1 MSALDTA
8 LHGLRALIADGALRP
23 GDRLPSE
30 GELCER
36 LGVSR
41 GSLREAIR
49 MLAALG
55 VLETRHGSGSYVG
68 ELRAADLIGSLSLTV
83 GLLPMA
89 GVLELTE
96 LRRVLEP
103 HAAALAAARI
113 DDDTVAVLDGILS
126 EIEASDD
133 FEEHSRLDHA
143 FHMTISKSRAT
154 TLSRVSSRCC
164 GRGRAPIA
172 SRMPTT
178 RPSSNGTRMP
188 GTAPSCADSPPPTR
202 SRHRPRRRPMSRR
215 RSTGCGCTRRTR
227 SPPPDSQLR
236 LIRSAACFA
245 ALRASLL
252 TTRCR
257 PTPLRPNH
265 PGVFGTHRG
274 GSRGKGWL
282 AFRRG
287 GGARRT

>member
-113 DDDTVAVLDGILS
+113 DADTVAVLDGILT

-143 FHMTISKSRAT
+143 FHMTISEVAGNDALTSLIDVLRSRSRAYRIPDEHDAHE
-154 TLSRVSSRCC
+154 LKRNSDAGHRAIL
-164 GRGRAPIA
+164 RGLAA
-172 SRMPTT
+172 
-178 RPSSNGTRMP
+178 
-188 GTAPSCADSPPPTR
+188 ADPVAA
-202 SRHRPRRRPMSRR
+202 
-215 RSTGCGCTRRTR
+215 
-227 SPPPDSQLR
+227 
-236 LIRSAACFA
+236 SAAASSHVA
-245 ALRASLL
+245 ATEYWVRLYTEGEGEASS
-252 TTRCR
+252 
-257 PTPLRPNH
+257 P
-265 PGVFGTHRG
+265 
-274 GSRGKGWL
+274 
-282 AFRRG
+282 
-287 GGARRT
+287 

>member
-1 MSALDTA
+1 MGALDTA
-8 LHGLRALIADGALRP
+8 LHGLRALIADGTLRP

-55 VLETRHGSGSYVG
+55 VLDTRHGSGSYVS

-113 DDDTVAVLDGILS
+113 DEETVKSLDRVLD
-126 EIEASDD
+126 EIEATTD
-133 FEEHSRLDHA
+133 FEEQSRLDHE
-143 FHMTISKSRAT
+143 FHMAISGVAGNEALTSLIDVLRSRSRAYRISEPDDAAE
-154 TLSRVSSRCC
+154 LKVHSDAGHRAIL
-164 GRGRAPIA
+164 RGLAA
-172 SRMPTT
+172 
-178 RPSSNGTRMP
+178 
-188 GTAPSCADSPPPTR
+188 ADPVAA
-202 SRHRPRRRPMSRR
+202 
-215 RSTGCGCTRRTR
+215 
-227 SPPPDSQLR
+227 
-236 LIRSAACFA
+236 SAA
-245 ALRASLL
+245 ASAHVAYTEYWVRRYSGLDEV
-252 TTRCR
+252 
-257 PTPLRPNH
+257 PSAETPA
-265 PGVFGTHRG
+265 
-274 GSRGKGWL
+274 S
-282 AFRRG
+282 
-287 GGARRT
+287 

>member
-30 GELCER
+30 GELCET

-55 VLETRHGSGSYVG
+55 VLETRHGSGSYVS

-113 DDDTVAVLDGILS
+113 DAATLEELSGVLD

-133 FEEHSRLDHA
+133 FEDHSRLDHA
-143 FHMTISKSRAT
+143 FHMTISEVAGNDALTSLIDVLRSRSRAYRIPDAGDAAE
-154 TLSRVSSRCC
+154 LKLHSDAGHRAIL
-164 GRGRAPIA
+164 RGLAAADPVAA
-172 SRMPTT
+172 SAAASAHVAQTEYWV
-178 RPSSNGTRMP
+178 
-188 GTAPSCADSPPPTR
+188 
-202 SRHRPRRRPMSRR
+202 RRY
-215 RSTGCGCTRRTR
+215 TET
-227 SPPPDSQLR
+227 D
-236 LIRSAACFA
+236 IVAERSAVE
-245 ALRASLL
+245 
-252 TTRCR
+252 
-257 PTPLRPNH
+257 PD
-265 PGVFGTHRG
+265 
-274 GSRGKGWL
+274 
-282 AFRRG
+282 
-287 GGARRT
+287 

>member
-1 MSALDTA
+1 MSERITMGALDTA
-8 LHGLRALIADGALRP
+8 LHGLRALIADGTLSP

-30 GELCER
+30 GELCET

-113 DDDTVAVLDGILS
+113 DDDTVDSLDRVLA
-126 EIEASDD
+126 EMEATTD
-133 FEEHSRLDHA
+133 FEVQSRLDHE
-143 FHMTISKSRAT
+143 FHMAISQVAGNEALTSLIDVLRSRSRAYRISDPEDAAE
-154 TLSRVSSRCC
+154 LKIHSDAGHRAIL
-164 GRGRAPIA
+164 RGLA
-172 SRMPTT
+172 S
-178 RPSSNGTRMP
+178 
-188 GTAPSCADSPPPTR
+188 ADPVAA
-202 SRHRPRRRPMSRR
+202 
-215 RSTGCGCTRRTR
+215 
-227 SPPPDSQLR
+227 
-236 LIRSAACFA
+236 SAA
-245 ALRASLL
+245 ASAHVAY
-252 TTRCR
+252 TEYW
-257 PTPLRPNH
+257 
-265 PGVFGTHRG
+265 V
-274 GSRGKGWL
+274 
-282 AFRRG
+282 RRYSG
-287 GGARRT
+287 L

>member
-49 MLAALG
+49 TLAALG
-55 VLETRHGSGSYVG
+55 VLETRHGSGSYVS

-113 DDDTVAVLDGILS
+113 DEDAVAALDEVLT
-126 EIEASDD
+126 EIESTTD
-133 FEEHSRLDHA
+133 FEAQSRLDHE
-143 FHMTISKSRAT
+143 FHMAISSVAGNEALTSLIDVLRSRSRAYRISDPEDAAE
-154 TLSRVSSRCC
+154 LKIHSDAGHRAIL
-164 GRGRAPIA
+164 RGLAA
-172 SRMPTT
+172 
-178 RPSSNGTRMP
+178 
-188 GTAPSCADSPPPTR
+188 ADPVAA
-202 SRHRPRRRPMSRR
+202 
-215 RSTGCGCTRRTR
+215 
-227 SPPPDSQLR
+227 
-236 LIRSAACFA
+236 SAA
-245 ALRASLL
+245 ASAHVAY
-252 TTRCR
+252 TEYW
-257 PTPLRPNH
+257 
-265 PGVFGTHRG
+265 V
-274 GSRGKGWL
+274 
-282 AFRRG
+282 RRYSG
-287 GGARRT
+287 L

>member
-1 MSALDTA
+1 MTMSALDTA

-49 MLAALG
+49 TLAALG
-55 VLETRHGSGSYVG
+55 VLETRHGSGSYVS

-113 DDDTVAVLDGILS
+113 DEDTVAALDDVLT
-126 EIEASDD
+126 EIESTTD
-133 FEEHSRLDHA
+133 FEAQSRLDHE
-143 FHMTISKSRAT
+143 FHMAISSVAGNDALTSLIDVLRSRSRAYRISDPEDAAE
-154 TLSRVSSRCC
+154 LKIHSDAGHRAIL
-164 GRGRAPIA
+164 RGLAA
-172 SRMPTT
+172 
-178 RPSSNGTRMP
+178 
-188 GTAPSCADSPPPTR
+188 ADPVAA
-202 SRHRPRRRPMSRR
+202 
-215 RSTGCGCTRRTR
+215 
-227 SPPPDSQLR
+227 
-236 LIRSAACFA
+236 SAA
-245 ALRASLL
+245 ASAHVAY
-252 TTRCR
+252 TEYW
-257 PTPLRPNH
+257 
-265 PGVFGTHRG
+265 V
-274 GSRGKGWL
+274 
-282 AFRRG
+282 RRYSG
-287 GGARRT
+287 L

>member
-1 MSALDTA
+1 MGALDTA

-30 GELCER
+30 CELCER

-55 VLETRHGSGSYVG
+55 VLETRHGSGSYVS

-113 DDDTVAVLDGILS
+113 DEDTVESLDRVLD
-126 EIEASDD
+126 EIEATTD
-133 FEEHSRLDHA
+133 FEVQSRLDHE
-143 FHMTISKSRAT
+143 FHMAISQVAGNDALTSLIDVLRSRSRAYRISEPDDAAE
-154 TLSRVSSRCC
+154 LKIHLDAGHRAIL
-164 GRGRAPIA
+164 RGLAA
-172 SRMPTT
+172 
-178 RPSSNGTRMP
+178 
-188 GTAPSCADSPPPTR
+188 ADPVAA
-202 SRHRPRRRPMSRR
+202 
-215 RSTGCGCTRRTR
+215 
-227 SPPPDSQLR
+227 
-236 LIRSAACFA
+236 SAA
-245 ALRASLL
+245 ASAHVAY
-252 TTRCR
+252 TEYW
-257 PTPLRPNH
+257 
-265 PGVFGTHRG
+265 V
-274 GSRGKGWL
+274 
-282 AFRRG
+282 RRYSG
-287 GGARRT
+287 LDD

>member
-8 LHGLRALIADGALRP
+8 LHGLRALIADGELRP

-30 GELCER
+30 GELCET

-55 VLETRHGSGSYVG
+55 VLETRHGSGSYVS

-113 DDDTVAVLDGILS
+113 DAATIETLSGVLD

-133 FEEHSRLDHA
+133 FEDHSRLDHA
-143 FHMTISKSRAT
+143 FHMTISEVAGNDALTSLIDVLRSRSRAYRIPDAGDAAE
-154 TLSRVSSRCC
+154 LKLHSDAGHRAIL
-164 GRGRAPIA
+164 RGLAA
-172 SRMPTT
+172 
-178 RPSSNGTRMP
+178 
-188 GTAPSCADSPPPTR
+188 ADPVAA
-202 SRHRPRRRPMSRR
+202 
-215 RSTGCGCTRRTR
+215 
-227 SPPPDSQLR
+227 
-236 LIRSAACFA
+236 SAAA
-245 ALRASLL
+245 SAHVAQTEYWVRRYTDTDLRAEGSSVD
-252 TTRCR
+252 R
-257 PTPLRPNH
+257 PE
-265 PGVFGTHRG
+265 
-274 GSRGKGWL
+274 
-282 AFRRG
+282 
-287 GGARRT
+287 

>member
-143 FHMTISKSRAT
+143 FHMTISEVAGNDALTSLIEVLRSRSRAYRIPDADDAAE
-154 TLSRVSSRCC
+154 LKRNSDAGHRAIL
-164 GRGRAPIA
+164 RGLAA
-172 SRMPTT
+172 
-178 RPSSNGTRMP
+178 
-188 GTAPSCADSPPPTR
+188 ADPVAA
-202 SRHRPRRRPMSRR
+202 
-215 RSTGCGCTRRTR
+215 
-227 SPPPDSQLR
+227 
-236 LIRSAACFA
+236 SAAASSHVA
-245 ALRASLL
+245 ATEYWVRLY
-252 TTRCR
+252 TEGED
-257 PTPLRPNH
+257 TPDD
-265 PGVFGTHRG
+265 
-274 GSRGKGWL
+274 
-282 AFRRG
+282 
-287 GGARRT
+287 